1 MAGRHRDQIFWY
13 SGPGVA
19 LDQLGPS
26 KMAVKVKSYLTMPCM
41 CNKWF
46 FDTYFEM
53 HLYLGVGVMVPPQA
67 DLIVPAAVQVA
78 EAHAVD
84 ALLRAR
90 AHVRHVDR
98 LAQPPVGGS
107 VEGGAHQRGEVL
119 QHPVE
124 AEVVRRERHGAAA
137 EAVRSLCLLSV
148 PSANSHLSPEFSAL
162 LSRWCAE
169 EEYTPYTFDVLS
181 SVSVSLLVY
190 SNIITVSD
198 GFHFDFTIH
207 FDTSQQYKHLNI
219 QHILAPV
226 KM

>member
-1 MAGRHRDQIFWY
+1 MAARHRDQIFWY

-19 LDQLGPS
+19 PDQLGPFELELEDYFG
-26 KMAVKVKSYLTMPCM
+26 VYCFVT
-41 CNKWF
+41 NKY

-53 HLYLGVGVMVPPQA
+53 HFYLGVGVMVPPET
-67 DLIVPAAVQVA
+67 DLVVPAAVQVA

-98 LAQPPVGGS
+98 LAQPPGGGS

-119 QHPVE
+119 QHPVQ

-137 EAVRSLCLLSV
+137 EAVRSLCLQSAL
-148 PSANSHLSPEFSAL
+148 SANSHLSPEFSAL

-169 EEYTPYTFDVLS
+169 EEYTQYTFDVLS

-190 SNIITVSD
+190 SNTITVSD
-198 GFHFDFTIH
+198 GFHFDST
-207 FDTSQQYKHLNI
+207 DTTSQQYKHLNI
-219 QHILAPV
+219 RHILAPV
-226 KM
+226 KV